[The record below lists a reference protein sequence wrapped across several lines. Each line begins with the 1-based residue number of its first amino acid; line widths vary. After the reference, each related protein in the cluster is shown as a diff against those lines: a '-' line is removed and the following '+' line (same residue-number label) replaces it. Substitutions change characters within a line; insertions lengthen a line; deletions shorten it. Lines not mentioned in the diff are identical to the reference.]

1 MNMNEKTYKWIIR
14 TLCLHCTM
22 EKHARRLRTYV
33 RAPWGPYKYSVHGRT
48 HVRASVSAVR
58 SMKGY

>member
-1 MNMNEKTYKWIIR
+1 MKAI
-14 TLCLHCTM
+14 M
-22 EKHARRLRTYV
+22 ERLRTVCLRVNNGETCETYV
-33 RAPWGPYKYSVHGRT
+33 RAIWGPYKYSVHGRT